1 MLRNKVLAEEFHMK
15 GKKIYILQ
23 STYKDGDSNNIGLYD
38 SPLAMVEG
46 LSTAVAAAVHNRVK
60 GPMELA
66 KAVGRAVYAFSV
78 VGAGLKPDADVE
90 ECRVG
95 NTVYGWDAATVRSC
109 DDAEKEE

>member
-1 MLRNKVLAEEFHMK
+1 MK

-23 STYKDGDSNNIGLYD
+23 STYKDGNPENIGLYD

-46 LSTAVAAAVHNRVK
+46 LATAVAAEAKSRMK

-95 NTVYGWDAATVRSC
+95 NTVYGWEVDTVRSC
-109 DDAEKEE
+109 QDGEEKEDA

>member
-1 MLRNKVLAEEFHMK
+1 MK

-23 STYKDGDSNNIGLYD
+23 STYEDGDPENIGLYD

-46 LSTAVAAAVHNRVK
+46 LATAVAAEAMSRVK
-60 GPMELA
+60 GRPMELA

-78 VGAGLKPDADVE
+78 VGAGLMPDADVE

-95 NTVYGWDAATVRSC
+95 NTVYGWEVDMVRSC
-109 DDAEKEE
+109 EDGEEKEDA

>member
-1 MLRNKVLAEEFHMK
+1 MK

-23 STYKDGDSNNIGLYD
+23 STYKDGDPENIGLYD

-46 LSTAVAAAVHNRVK
+46 LATAVAAEAKSRVK

-66 KAVGRAVYAFSV
+66 KAVGRAVYALV
-78 VGAGLKPDADVE
+78 VGTELEPDADLE

-95 NTVYGWDAATVRSC
+95 NTVYGWEVDTVRSC
-109 DDAEKEE
+109 QGEEKED

>member
-1 MLRNKVLAEEFHMK
+1 MTGGEGKTDMK
-15 GKKIYILQ
+15 GKKVYILQ
-23 STYKDGDSNNIGLYD
+23 STYKDGDTENIGLYD

-46 LSTAVAAAVHNRVK
+46 LSAAVAAAADNLVE

-78 VGAGLKPDADVE
+78 LGAGLEPDADVE

-95 NTVYGWDAATVRSC
+95 NTVYGWEADTVRSC
-109 DDAEKEE
+109 EAAEGGEDA